1 MKKADFDRL
10 KVGDVVKI
18 RHHAKGRNDG
28 RKGKIMLKE
37 GEYVCLMPLDGEPL
51 YMTVEQY
58 RNAEPRLSMVV
69 LNVQSID
76 LI

>member
-1 MKKADFDRL
+1 MKRADFDRL
-10 KVGDVVKI
+10 KVGDVIKI

-51 YMTVEQY
+51 YMTADQY

>member
-1 MKKADFDRL
+1 MKRADFDRL
-10 KVGDVVKI
+10 KVDDVVKI
-18 RHHAKGRNDG
+18 RHHARGRNDG

-51 YMTVEQY
+51 YMSVDQY

>member
-1 MKKADFDRL
+1 
-10 KVGDVVKI
+10 
-18 RHHAKGRNDG
+18 
-28 RKGKIMLKE
+28 MLKE

-51 YMTVEQY
+51 YMTADQY

>member
-1 MKKADFDRL
+1 MKRADFDRL

-18 RHHAKGRNDG
+18 RHHARGRNDG

-51 YMTVEQY
+51 YMSVDQY

>member
-1 MKKADFDRL
+1 MKRSDFDRL
-10 KVGDVVKI
+10 KVGDVIKI
-18 RHHAKGRNDG
+18 RHHAKDRNDG

-51 YMTVEQY
+51 YMTADQY
-58 RNAEPRLSMVV
+58 RNTEPHLPMVV